1 MFLLGVKLMPTN
13 LIYAELPQETLHEEA
28 LKRISD
34 PKIIE
39 NYISDESV
47 IIIGKADEVVFPKDE
62 KQIAEILKEA
72 NRRKIRVTISGA
84 GTGITGSRVPLGG
97 IVLSTEMLTEVY
109 PRQLL
114 GGELVEYSESG
125 KKYSI
130 FIGRDEKTGEFY
142 AIAPPG
148 IPVEVFKKMVESK
161 GLYYPPDSTETTA
174 FLGGNVATNASG
186 ARTFHYGSTREY
198 VRRLRVVLPNGDVLN
213 IRRGE
218 VFADENK
225 FTIVLTNGECINLEL
240 PTYNMPKVE
249 KNSAGYYIKPKM
261 DLIDLFIGSEGTLGV
276 ISEIEVRL
284 IEKPK
289 TILPIFAHFLK
300 EEDAIRFAKVLK
312 AHKQVLSTYSVNVLS
327 IEFFDKNS
335 VEFISKKYP
344 PPKIPAKSNGIIYFE
359 LEVRDEDRVQE
370 ALEKITSLLEKCNV
384 LETMATFFPEWA
396 REAKEIRHAL
406 PEGVNNFVRSH
417 GTRKVATDIVVPEE
431 NFDEMMAMYHQ
442 VGDETGI
449 PYVIFGHIG
458 NNHLH
463 FNFLPRT
470 REELEKA
477 IRACTLLLKKAV
489 QLGGTVSGEHGVGKK
504 RYVEDNEERPLLE
517 LMYGQKGLMEI
528 AKLKHALDSD
538 HILNI
543 GNIVPEEYLRQ
554 IS

>member
-1 MFLLGVKLMPTN
+1 MPGN
-13 LIYAELPQETLHEEA
+13 LIYAEFPREPLCGEEA

-34 PKIIE
+34 PKVIE
-39 NYISDESV
+39 NYVRDESV
-47 IIIGKADEVVFPKDE
+47 IIIGKADEVVFPRDE
-62 KQIAEILKEA
+62 KQIAEVLKEA
-72 NRRKIRVTISGA
+72 NRRGVRVTISGA

-109 PRQLL
+109 PKQLAC
-114 GGELVEYSESG
+114 GELVEYSESG
-125 KKYSI
+125 KRYSI
-130 FIGRDEKTGEFY
+130 FIGKDEDTGEFY

-148 IPVEVFKKMVESK
+148 IPVEIFKRMVESK
-161 GLYYPPDSTETTA
+161 GLFYPPDSTETTA

-218 VFADENK
+218 VFADGNK
-225 FTIVLTNGECINLEL
+225 FTIVLTSGEQINLEL

-249 KNSAGYYIKPKM
+249 KNAAGYYVKPNM

-276 ISEIEVRL
+276 ISEVEVRL

-289 TILPIFAHFLK
+289 AILPVFAHFSR
-300 EEDAIRFAKVLK
+300 EDDAIKFAKVLK
-312 AHKQVLSTYSVNVLS
+312 AHRQFLSKYSVNLLS

-335 VEFISKKYP
+335 VEFIRKKYP
-344 PPKIPAKSNGIIYFE
+344 PPKIPANSNGIIFFE
-359 LEVRDEDRVQE
+359 LEIRDENKARE
-370 ALEKITSLLEKCNV
+370 ALEGIVSLLEECKV
-384 LETMATFFPEWA
+384 LETMTSFSPDWA

-406 PEGVNNFVRSH
+406 PEGVNNFVRAH

-431 NFDEMMAMYHQ
+431 NFDEMMATYRQ
-442 VGDETGI
+442 VGDGTGI
-449 PYVIFGHIG
+449 PYVNFGHIG

-477 IRACTLLLKKAV
+477 VKACTLLLKKAV

-504 RYVEDNEERPLLE
+504 SYVEDDEERPLLE
-517 LMYGQKGLMEI
+517 LMYGRKGLMEI
-528 AKLKHALDSD
+528 AKIKHALDPN

-543 GNIVPEEYLRQ
+543 GNIVPEEYLKQ
-554 IS
+554 VS